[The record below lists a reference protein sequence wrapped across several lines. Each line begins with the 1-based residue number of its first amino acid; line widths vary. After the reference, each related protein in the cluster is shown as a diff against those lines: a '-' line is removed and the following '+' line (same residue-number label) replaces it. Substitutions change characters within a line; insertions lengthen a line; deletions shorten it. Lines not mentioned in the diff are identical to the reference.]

1 MLIRLAT
8 SVLKNKQWIS
18 LVAKFYT
25 MIELNVM
32 MPEKLKLK
40 NKIHCEFALKKM
52 VILKKG
58 NLSECIFFFL
68 VG

>member
-1 MLIRLAT
+1 MYAIRLAT
-8 SVLKNKQWIS
+8 SVLKNKQCIS

-40 NKIHCEFALKKM
+40 NKIHYEFALKK
-52 VILKKG
+52 KW
-58 NLSECIFFFL
+58 
-68 VG
+68 